1 MINFEMNGEITTK
14 KAITVRFTI
23 SFIFYFF
30 AFIAVL
36 FFDSRGLHWSD
47 ISLLEYIRYAANV
60 VPFKTIT
67 TYVSAIF
74 TGNMNL
80 HIPIRNLI
88 GNVFL
93 FFPMG
98 IYLLYFYQKLR
109 NLKTYASFMAIF
121 IFIIENLQLFT
132 RRGSF
137 DIDDFI
143 LNMLGAVIGY
153 AVWKTKFVQTIQRS
167 LLFKKST

>member
-1 MINFEMNGEITTK
+1 MIPDTDIGPTDPCLITCDSPQNF
-14 KAITVRFTI
+14 
-23 SFIFYFF
+23 
-30 AFIAVL
+30 
-36 FFDSRGLHWSD
+36 
-47 ISLLEYIRYAANV
+47 

-74 TGNMNL
+74 TGNMNVD
-80 HIPIRNLI
+80 IPIRNLI

-98 IYLLYFYQKLR
+98 IYLPYFNQKLR

-121 IFIIENLQLFT
+121 IIIIEILQLFT
-132 RRGSF
+132 RVGSF

-167 LLFKKST
+167 LLLRKSA

>member
-1 MINFEMNGEITTK
+1 
-14 KAITVRFTI
+14 
-23 SFIFYFF
+23 
-30 AFIAVL
+30 
-36 FFDSRGLHWSD
+36 
-47 ISLLEYIRYAANV
+47 
-60 VPFKTIT
+60 
-67 TYVSAIF
+67 
-74 TGNMNL
+74 MNL